1 MSRKRRNIRAIMN
14 DFQLVLFRARKSRDA
29 TQRIICDALIQV
41 SKLQRQVTDLQ
52 QQLEALQQHGE

>member
-1 MSRKRRNIRAIMN
+1 MN